1 MRNSTFGRETC
12 GRRHLG
18 ARTFGRGVI
27 WARGH
32 LGTVPFGREIRS
44 NAFLINF
51 SLVFFLNNN
60 FSVCNDLIQYYT

>member
-1 MRNSTFGRETC
+1 MRNSTFGRETS

-32 LGTVPFGREIRS
+32 LGAVPFGREIRS

-51 SLVFFLNNN
+51 SLVFF
-60 FSVCNDLIQYYT
+60 